1 MNVWIK
7 WFFIC
12 CWVWLQCM
20 SRLIWRKEYWIWLTS
35 LNGKL
40 FSIFKGRRGIRS
52 HMVELRL
59 SRFFDDLDSLFWC
72 HFFFTNFNLS
82 HQRSVTTFSRQTKQM
97 YWNSVDT
104 ILLVQLWRII
114 KLVTYTVAA
123 WKKFMYSRLA
133 HKTFLYILWQ
143 IFPLLHNGLRLSFN
157 SCVILI
163 QCWVFNFILHI
174 FDYANSWLSGL
185 FGPVHTSGN
194 NQGAMVL
201 CNSGTSDYA
210 ALVILCRTLQHTL
223 ELDLCRGN
231 KQWRS
236 SLRISTLVLR

>member
-1 MNVWIK
+1 MCGLNDFLFVVGYDYNVCLAWFEERNIEFDLHHLMANYFQSLK
-7 WFFIC
+7 AEGVYGHIWFFSPI
-12 CWVWLQCM
+12 
-20 SRLIWRKEYWIWLTS
+20 LI
-35 LNGKL
+35 
-40 FSIFKGRRGIRS
+40 
-52 HMVELRL
+52 LR
-59 SRFFDDLDSLFWC
+59 
-72 HFFFTNFNLS
+72 
-82 HQRSVTTFSRQTKQM
+82 HQRSVTTFSHQTKQM

-123 WKKFMYSRLA
+123 WKKFMYSCLA
-133 HKTFLYILWQ
+133 HKTFLYILGQ
-143 IFPLLHNGLRLSFN
+143 IFPLLHNGLRLLFN

-163 QCWVFNFILHI
+163 QCWVFNFIFHI

-223 ELDLCRGN
+223 ELVLCRGN

-236 SLRISTLVLR
+236 SLRISTLLLR

>member
-1 MNVWIK
+1 MP
-7 WFFIC
+7 
-12 CWVWLQCM
+12 
-20 SRLIWRKEYWIWLTS
+20 
-35 LNGKL
+35 
-40 FSIFKGRRGIRS
+40 
-52 HMVELRL
+52 
-59 SRFFDDLDSLFWC
+59 
-72 HFFFTNFNLS
+72 FFFTNFNLS
-82 HQRSVTTFSRQTKQM
+82 HQRSVTTFSCQTKQM

-123 WKKFMYSRLA
+123 WKKFMYSCLA

-143 IFPLLHNGLRLSFN
+143 IFPLLHNDLRLSFN

-163 QCWVFNFILHI
+163 QCWVFSFIFHI

-223 ELDLCRGN
+223 ELVLCRGN